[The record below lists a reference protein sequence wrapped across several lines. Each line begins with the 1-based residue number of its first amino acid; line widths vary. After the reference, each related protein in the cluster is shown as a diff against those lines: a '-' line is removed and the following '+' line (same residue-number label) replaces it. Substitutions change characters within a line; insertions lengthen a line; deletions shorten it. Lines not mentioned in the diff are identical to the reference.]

1 MTMTMAIRI
10 TPMGI
15 TRMIDDFLI
24 RAGLAG
30 LGLALATGPLGSFV
44 VWRRMAYFGDA
55 TSHAAILGVAL
66 ALALHLPIAAG
77 TLIVALTMALTVS
90 TLAAKGWA
98 MDTTLGVL
106 AHSAL
111 AFGLVAISYVPGVR
125 ADLSSYLFGDILAVT
140 ASDLGFI
147 WGGAAIVLGLLVWR
161 WQALLTATLSEDLA
175 HASGLN
181 PDRERLVLTLALA
194 LVVAVAL
201 KIVGALLIAAMLII
215 PAAAARAVSRTPE
228 AMAVIASVIGALA
241 CLVGLGLSLWQDTPA
256 GPSIVSAAAVC
267 FAAAAIFS
275 AIRR

>member
-1 MTMTMAIRI
+1 
-10 TPMGI
+10 
-15 TRMIDDFLI
+15 MIDDFLI

-55 TSHAAILGVAL
+55 TSHAAILGVAM

-125 ADLSSYLFGDILAVT
+125 ADLSGYLFGDILAVT
-140 ASDLGFI
+140 SRDLGSV
-147 WGGAAIVLGLLVWR
+147 WGGSALVLGLLIWR
-161 WQALLTATLSEDLA
+161 WQPLLTATLSEDLA

-215 PAAAARAVSRTPE
+215 PAAAARGLARTPE
-228 AMAVIASVIGALA
+228 TMAALASGIGALA
-241 CLVGLGLSLWQDTPA
+241 CVAGLTLSLFQDTPA
-256 GPSIVSAAAVC
+256 GPSIVSAAALI
-267 FAAAAIFS
+267 FALVAIFGKM
-275 AIRR
+275 RRS

>member
-1 MTMTMAIRI
+1 MTTAMRI

>member
-1 MTMTMAIRI
+1 MDIIMLDNLL
-10 TPMGI
+10 GL
-15 TRMIDDFLI
+15 DDFLL
-24 RAGLAG
+24 RAALAG
-30 LGLALATGPLGSFV
+30 VGLALATGPLGSFV

-66 ALALHLPIAAG
+66 ALALQLPIGVG
-77 TLIVALTMALTVS
+77 TLLVALAMAGTVS
-90 TLAAKGWA
+90 TLAARGWA

-125 ADLSSYLFGDILAVT
+125 ADLSTYLFGDILAVSK
-140 ASDLGFI
+140 ADLGFI
-147 WGGAAIVLGLLVWR
+147 WGGALLVVCLLVWR
-161 WQALLTATLSEDLA
+161 WQALLTATLNEDLA

-215 PAAAARAVSRTPE
+215 PAAAARGLARTPE
-228 AMAVIASVIGALA
+228 SMAAYATGFGALS
-241 CLVGLGLSLWQDTPA
+241 CLAGLRLSLWQDTPA
-256 GPSIVSAAAVC
+256 GPSIVSAAAVI
-267 FAAAAIFS
+267 FALAAVFGRM
-275 AIRR
+275 RRG